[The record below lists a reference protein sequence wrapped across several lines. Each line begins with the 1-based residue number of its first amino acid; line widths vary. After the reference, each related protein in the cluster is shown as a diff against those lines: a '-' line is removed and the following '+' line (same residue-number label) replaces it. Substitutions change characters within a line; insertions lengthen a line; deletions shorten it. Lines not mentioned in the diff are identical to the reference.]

1 MPPMRFSP
9 ISEEASETE
18 QHKSHVKNHRLR
30 SDIRNRISPWF
41 VIKEPRPTTSAK
53 REGNLRYRRYQWKAL
68 VNLLDRP
75 NVRAPETQRGTGAC
89 ATLVHEMGR
98 VARLEPPP
106 AALDGLLRSTPPQF
120 AALGT
125 IVAVITAAILSPC
138 SRSLI
143 RTRRGVRVRRR
154 RLRGYTASCHRSL
167 HARSRDRWFGAAAA
181 GSRRRLAL
189 RSSGRRRPQCVLSLS
204 RLSTGES

>member
-1 MPPMRFSP
+1 MESTGESFG
-9 ISEEASETE
+9 
-18 QHKSHVKNHRLR
+18 
-30 SDIRNRISPWF
+30 
-41 VIKEPRPTTSAK
+41 SAK
-53 REGNLRYRRYQWKAL
+53 CEGTRDAKGDWSLCDIWHA
-68 VNLLDRP
+68 
-75 NVRAPETQRGTGAC
+75 
-89 ATLVHEMGR
+89 VHGVGR
-98 VARLEPPP
+98 VARLEPPS

-189 RSSGRRRPQCVLSLS
+189 RSSGRRRAQRVLSLP